1 MKIDGYNPYKKGF
14 DMLVADMQSHEA
26 EQKQQVKAELERLRK
41 IEAAAV
47 ACTEYEQW
55 TGGTFYDLMI
65 DLQKA
70 LHEA

>member
-14 DMLVADMQSHEA
+14 DMLVADIQSHEA

-65 DLQKA
+65 ELQKA

>member
-1 MKIDGYNPYKKGF
+1 MNINGYDPYKKGF
-14 DMLVADMQSHEA
+14 DMLAADIKAHE
-26 EQKQQVKAELERLRK
+26 KKAEDELARLRR

-47 ACTEYEQW
+47 AAVEYEQW

-70 LHEA
+70 VRGEKT